1 MEVPGLTK
9 FTAYC
14 NKAVRVVFEDRTI
27 VRLMQ
32 GCEAAR
38 ILTRLGEEIILN
50 LSKPKIPNPAMFS
63 LIQEYSNYLK
73 VAEEFFEWVFS
84 SPEQRSQKE

>member
-1 MEVPGLTK
+1 
-9 FTAYC
+9 
-14 NKAVRVVFEDRTI
+14 
-27 VRLMQ
+27 
-32 GCEAAR
+32 
-38 ILTRLGEEIILN
+38 LTRLGEEIILN

-84 SPEQRSQKE
+84 SPDQRSQKE